1 MLLIDESVILSTDT
15 SETPKVAYV
24 KANPGICGFACT
36 VKACKTG
43 KRKVSVEIIG
53 SECQQVK
60 RLANSLTEMTLK
72 DLFLP
77 LTRNPVYIAAE
88 KAGCHPSCA
97 IPSAVLKAVEVAM
110 DMALPKDVQLI
121 FRTNNESRG

>member
-1 MLLIDESVILSTDT
+1 MAFITAD
-15 SETPKVAYV
+15 
-24 KANPGICGFACT
+24 PGICGFACT
-36 VKACKTG
+36 VRACKSG
-43 KRKVSVEIIG
+43 KRTVTVEITG

-60 RLANSLTEMTLK
+60 RLADSLTEMTLK

-88 KAGCHPSCA
+88 KSGCHPSCA

-110 DMALPKDVQLI
+110 DMALPKDVRIKFQPG
-121 FRTNNESRG
+121 NESEG